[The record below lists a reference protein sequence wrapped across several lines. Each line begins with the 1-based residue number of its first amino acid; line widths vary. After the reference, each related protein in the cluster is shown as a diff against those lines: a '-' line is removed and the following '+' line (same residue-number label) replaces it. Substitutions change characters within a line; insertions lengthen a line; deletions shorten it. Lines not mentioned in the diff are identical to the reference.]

1 MNEAPL
7 INIGTENLLDEKK
20 FHSIKSVLIN
30 KEGLSYHD
38 FKKTL
43 QPNYSKIIVDIAA
56 GWIIIAACII
66 AGLFINQITST
77 WLKIAASLADAAL
90 LGFVVNYLSN
100 FFHEAAHYNI
110 AADKNKNDFIANCFL
125 GILQAQH
132 IKQYRIVH
140 WQHHVHIG
148 TPEDTEHSYFDA
160 LTFRFFIESL
170 TGTRAVRIFLSRSKS
185 NAANAQTGNEKK
197 QKLQMLFAGI
207 IFHIALLVIFIF
219 TKQYWLAGIWL
230 LGFGTFFP
238 FFGSLRQLLE
248 HRGEWASKK
257 NDYRKMPHG
266 RTNRI
271 FSGSAFAV
279 AFGSAGFD
287 RHLLHHLEPQIS
299 YTNLS
304 DLENFLRQT
313 SIGTQIKKQKTSY
326 YKAFIKLLGK

>member
-1 MNEAPL
+1 MNEALL
-7 INIGTENLLDEKK
+7 INIDTENLLDEKK
-20 FHSIKSVLIN
+20 FHSIKSVLVN
-30 KEGLSYHD
+30 NEGLSYHD

-43 QPNYSKIIVDIAA
+43 QPNYPKIGFDIAA
-56 GWIIIAACII
+56 GWILIVACVIV
-66 AGLFINQITST
+66 GLLINQIESI
-77 WLKIAASLADAAL
+77 WIKILLSLADSML

-110 AADKNKNDFIANCFL
+110 APDKNKNDLIANCFL

-148 TPEDTEHSYFDA
+148 TPEDTEYSYFSA
-160 LTFRFFIESL
+160 LTFRFFMESL

-185 NAANAQTGNEKK
+185 NAANEQTGNEKK

-207 IFHIALLVIFIF
+207 IFHIVVLVIFIF

-230 LGFGTFFP
+230 VGFGTFFP

-257 NDYRKMPHG
+257 TDYSKTAHG
-266 RTNRI
+266 RLTRI
-271 FSGSAFAV
+271 FSGSAFAA

-304 DLENFLRQT
+304 QLEKFLRQT

-326 YKAFIKLLGK
+326 YKAFIKLSGK